1 VVGCGADIG
10 RRSGKITLPAL
21 SLVPRVRDLGD
32 GFSVRR
38 ELNSPI
44 NAHQVNLQRS
54 LIERSTGRLAGVSQ
68 LFCVYGRDKSF
79 SPMAY

>member
-1 VVGCGADIG
+1 M
-10 RRSGKITLPAL
+10 
-21 SLVPRVRDLGD
+21 PRVRDLGD

-54 LIERSTGRLAGVSQ
+54 FIERSTGRFAGVTQ
-68 LFCVYGRDKSF
+68 LFCVYGRDKSL
-79 SPMAY
+79 SPVGYQEVEISVAQRLQE